1 MNICCKIKRYQRV
14 CMEGRQMQNRSI
26 SPLFKGN
33 GNAVG
38 LKCYRFDRVI
48 GSNADLHTVE
58 CWKIGKK
65 ADVAAINGRR
75 IKHVERKDIFVLALA
90 QTDSAA

>member
-1 MNICCKIKRYQRV
+1 
-14 CMEGRQMQNRSI
+14 MQNRSI

-38 LKCYRFDRVI
+38 LKCYSFDRII
-48 GSNADLHTVE
+48 GSNADLYTVE
-58 CWKIGKK
+58 RREIGKK
-65 ADVAAINGRR
+65 ADVAAINRRR
-75 IKHVERKDIFVLALA
+75 IKHVERKAVFVLALA